1 MHGLAQIYDCQ
12 RTIKQTRT
20 KNVFVAWWLYSSGPL
35 VSPFAE
41 ATPKN
46 GFPIVISILSRAIRL
61 DPLHSGE
68 ESLTLLKLHQFCSSK
83 CINSK

>member
-12 RTIKQTRT
+12 RTIQQTRT

-41 ATPKN
+41 ATQKN
-46 GFPIVISILSRAIRL
+46 DFPIVI
-61 DPLHSGE
+61 
-68 ESLTLLKLHQFCSSK
+68 
-83 CINSK
+83 

>member
-35 VSPFAE
+35 LSLFAE
-41 ATPKN
+41 ATQKMA
-46 GFPIVISILSRAIRL
+46 SRL
-61 DPLHSGE
+61 LFQHYPEPSD
-68 ESLTLLKLHQFCSSK
+68 LTLYILEKRV
-83 CINSK
+83 